1 MSNIRLKLK
10 RGDTVEVI
18 TGREKGAR
26 GEVLRIYPKGRRLII
41 QGVALRKKHQRQIQS
56 GGRTMSP
63 GIIQFEAPIHISNV
77 LIVCPNCDEA
87 SRVTIQ
93 RENGERVRV
102 CKKCK
107 EVIED

>member
-1 MSNIRLKLK
+1 MSNIRLK

-18 TGREKGAR
+18 TGLEKGVR
-26 GEVLRIYPKGRRLII
+26 GEVLRIFPKDLRLIV

-87 SRVTIQ
+87 SRVAIQ

-102 CKKCK
+102 CKKCQ

>member
-1 MSNIRLKLK
+1 VSNIRLKLK

-87 SRVTIQ
+87 SRVTIV
-93 RENGERVRV
+93 RENGKRVRV
-102 CKKCK
+102 CKKCQ

>member
-1 MSNIRLKLK
+1 VSNIRLKLK

-87 SRVTIQ
+87 SRVSIQ

>member
-1 MSNIRLKLK
+1 MSNIRSKLK

-18 TGREKGAR
+18 AGREKGAR
-26 GEVLRIYPKGRRLII
+26 GEVLSIDPKKSRLII

-87 SRVTIQ
+87 SRIAIR

-102 CKKCK
+102 CKKCQ